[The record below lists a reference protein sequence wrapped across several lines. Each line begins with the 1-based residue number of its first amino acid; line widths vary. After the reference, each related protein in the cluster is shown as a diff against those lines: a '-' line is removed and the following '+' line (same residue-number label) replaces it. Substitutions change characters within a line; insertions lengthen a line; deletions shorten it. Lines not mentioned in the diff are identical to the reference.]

1 MGLKYFIAAGFG
13 LLVSAIAAH
22 AGPITTLPPVI
33 NAVGDVK
40 AIYVFAD
47 AGDTSILNELTPQ
60 AINQIFCNH
69 STGGCLAASA
79 GQTVNLFPP
88 SQSGPMT
95 FSLVNTSTG
104 LTFTTNLADADGN
117 YHARITSNYADFGIG
132 ALPGGASSVI
142 TALLGLGNSITYVV
156 FEDRILGQPDADFD
170 YNDLI
175 FAFANTTVDPPIG
188 IPEPLTVSLFGAGI
202 IGAGW
207 LNRRRKNRL
216 A

>member
-1 MGLKYFIAAGFG
+1 MKKKYFLAPGFG
-13 LLVSAIAAH
+13 LLLSTAGAF
-22 AGPITTLPPVI
+22 AGPITTPPPTI
-33 NAVGDVK
+33 TALGDVK

-47 AGDTSILNELTPQ
+47 AGDTSILNELTPR
-60 AINQIFCNH
+60 AISQIFCNH
-69 STGGCLAASA
+69 STAGCTAASS
-79 GQTVNLFPP
+79 GETVNLFPP

-142 TALLGLGNSITYVV
+142 AGLLGLGSSITYIG
-156 FEDRILGQPDADFD
+156 FEDRVLGQADADFD

-175 FAFANTTVDPPIG
+175 FAFANTVAAPTA
-188 IPEPLTVSLFGAGI
+188 IPEPLTISLFGAGI

>member
-1 MGLKYFIAAGFG
+1 MGQKYFIAAGFG
-13 LLVSAIAAH
+13 LLVSAVAAQ

-40 AIYVFAD
+40 AIFVFAD
-47 AGDTSILNELTPQ
+47 AGDTSILNEITPQ

-79 GQTVNLFPP
+79 GNTVNLFPP
-88 SQSGPMT
+88 AQNGAMT

-104 LTFTTNLADADGN
+104 LTFTSNLADADGN
-117 YHARITSNYADFGIG
+117 YHARITSNYADFGVG

-142 TALLGLGNSITYVV
+142 TALLGLGSSITYVG

-202 IGAGW
+202 AGTGW
-207 LNRRRKNRL
+207 LSRRRKKKL